1 LSKGG
6 RTIND
11 FEQPLMLNMGA
22 AEPDLDVHQRARVM
36 TWELQAATLVT
47 EIAMNTDIKMRRR
60 LRQMEHR

>member
-1 LSKGG
+1 
-6 RTIND
+6 
-11 FEQPLMLNMGA
+11 MLNMGA
-22 AEPDLDVHQRARVM
+22 AETSQFYRHGQDERPEPDLDVHQRARVM